1 MIFPEIPASNKHSG
15 VLLGSERMVREGGH
29 PMSKVWLRWAPAAAA
44 IVVVAGVAIAVPTVA
59 NASVSLPG
67 KTPTQVLE
75 LVASSKVTAFSGTVE
90 ETSNLGLP
98 SLPTGTAP
106 SSSQSGTAADLALLT
121 GSHSL
126 RVYVDGP
133 TRARVQDLESL
144 AERDV
149 IRDGSDVWVYDSTD
163 NSVAHTT
170 LTPRQHFVR
179 PGTAPQ
185 ATAPDPGTPDATD
198 ATPAGLAKKLIAQLE
213 PSSTLSVDSNVRVAG
228 RPAYSLVLRP
238 KVTDTLIGSVSIAVD
253 ADTGLPLRVQ
263 VDARGQKT
271 PAVSI
276 GFSSINLSAPA
287 ASLFDFA
294 PPAGAKVTEV
304 TRTPGTPKAGN
315 PLVTKPTQTVT
326 GHAWDAVVTASAAGS
341 HGKLSQSAEFG
352 ELTTAVTG
360 GRLLHTSLFNVLFT
374 TDGRIVA
381 GSVSV
386 ARLQEV
392 ATAQ

>member
-1 MIFPEIPASNKHSG
+1 M
-15 VLLGSERMVREGGH
+15 
-29 PMSKVWLRWAPAAAA
+29 
-44 IVVVAGVAIAVPTVA
+44 
-59 NASVSLPG
+59 
-67 KTPTQVLE
+67 
-75 LVASSKVTAFSGTVE
+75 
-90 ETSNLGLP
+90 
-98 SLPTGTAP
+98 
-106 SSSQSGTAADLALLT
+106 
-121 GSHSL
+121 
-126 RVYVDGP
+126 
-133 TRARVQDLESL
+133 
-144 AERDV
+144 
-149 IRDGSDVWVYDSTD
+149 
-163 NSVAHTT
+163 
-170 LTPRQHFVR
+170 
-179 PGTAPQ
+179 
-185 ATAPDPGTPDATD
+185 
-198 ATPAGLAKKLIAQLE
+198 
-213 PSSTLSVDSNVRVAG
+213 RVAG

-341 HGKLSQSAEFG
+341 LGKLSRSAEFG